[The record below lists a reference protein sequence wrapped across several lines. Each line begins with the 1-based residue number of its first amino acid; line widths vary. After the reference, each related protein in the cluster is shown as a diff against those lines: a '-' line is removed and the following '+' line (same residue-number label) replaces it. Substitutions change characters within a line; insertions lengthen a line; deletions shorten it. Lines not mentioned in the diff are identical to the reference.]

1 LQPFAGLL
9 LGRAR
14 NRLQDAIY
22 FLLDL
27 MTRRARGF
35 FLVVPRFRDAILYG
49 ALLGLVFPL
58 LIMALPLVGITN
70 LPDTTLFLMWPGWI
84 MLRGID
90 TIESIPEKSA
100 ILMWSV
106 VWNIPLY
113 VIAFALLWSIAWV
126 SRILYDDLTNR

>member
-1 LQPFAGLL
+1 
-9 LGRAR
+9 
-14 NRLQDAIY
+14 
-22 FLLDL
+22 
-27 MTRRARGF
+27 
-35 FLVVPRFRDAILYG
+35 
-49 ALLGLVFPL
+49 
-58 LIMALPLVGITN
+58 MALSLVGITN
-70 LPDTTLFLMWPGWI
+70 LPETTLFLMWPGWI
-84 MLRGID
+84 MLRGVE